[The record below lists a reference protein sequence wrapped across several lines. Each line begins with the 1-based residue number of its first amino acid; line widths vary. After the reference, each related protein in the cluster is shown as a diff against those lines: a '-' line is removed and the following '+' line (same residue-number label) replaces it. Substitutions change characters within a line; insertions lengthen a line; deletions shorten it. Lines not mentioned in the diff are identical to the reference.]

1 MANKGKETMQKVW
14 WFIIPTVF
22 SFFVWLTITTF
33 NTQTTLQVIQT
44 QGNERSN
51 MQEKIYNRVE
61 DVSKQLST
69 KLDITDFNIKHKEL
83 EDKVDKISVKVD
95 KIYNI
100 RSNYT
105 NFIDTLYTLPK
116 WDPNELVRNF
126 N

>member
-1 MANKGKETMQKVW
+1 MTNKGKETMQKVW

-61 DVSKQLST
+61 DVSHQLQT

-95 KIYNI
+95 KIYNR